1 MKAQTYVKRRL
12 FSVLLI
18 AVVPTLGV
26 VAGVLRDEPPSN
38 VADTSAPA
46 CDDSESL
53 KATSVNAMREAPS
66 SSDSICE

>member
-26 VAGVLRDEPPSN
+26 VAGVLQDEPPSN
-38 VADTSAPA
+38 VADPRAHA

-53 KATSVNAMREAPS
+53 KATSVNAVRQVAS